1 MRRRDLLAWLGGGA
15 VHWPL
20 TIRAQDARKVYQVG
34 LLWDSPAM
42 FPKAIEA
49 LRQGLRDKGWVE
61 GQNLRFMPLWT
72 DGHFERIDRLA
83 QELVEAKVDVIVAP
97 SSIYAGA
104 AKRATSTIPIVF
116 LSHADPLGSG
126 HVVSLSRPGGNI
138 TGLSLLMTETNAK
151 SLELLKEALPTASL
165 VAVIYDP
172 ATPSHAPGLRA
183 IQEVGPTLGM
193 SILPLPVMSAA
204 AFEGAFSH
212 AAQARSDAVLVLS
225 TPLYMAAMKPL
236 ADLAIKHRLPSMFGP
251 REHIE
256 AGGLLSYSPD
266 RADLWH
272 RGAAYVDRILKGGNP
287 ADLPVQQPT
296 KFDLAINLKTARAL
310 GLTIPPTLLARADEV
325 IE

>member
-1 MRRRDLLAWLGGGA
+1 MRRRDVLVSGGSAA
-15 VHWPL
+15 VLWPL
-20 TIRAQDARKVYQVG
+20 ALGSQEARKVYRVG

-49 LRQGLRDKGWVE
+49 LRQALREKGWVE
-61 GQNLRFMPLWT
+61 GQNLSFEPLWT
-72 DGHFERIDRLA
+72 EGHFERIGA
-83 QELVEAKVDVIVAP
+83 MAEELVRSKVDVMVAP

-104 AKRATSTIPIVF
+104 AQRATSTIPIVF
-116 LSHADPLGSG
+116 VSHADPLGSG
-126 HVVSLSRPGGNI
+126 HVASLSRPGGNI
-138 TGLSLLMTETNAK
+138 TGVSLLMTETNAK
-151 SLELLKEALPTASL
+151 SLELLKEAISTVSQ

-172 ATPSHAPGLRA
+172 ATPSHVPGLKA
-183 IQEVGPTLGM
+183 LQEVGPTLGM
-193 SILPLPVMSAA
+193 SIVPVPVASASE
-204 AFEGAFSH
+204 FEDAFSQI
-212 AAQARSDAVLVLS
+212 AKSRSDAVLVLS

-236 ADLAIKHRLPSMFGP
+236 ADLAIKYRLPSMFGP

-272 RGAAYVDRILKGGNP
+272 RGAAYVDRILRGANP

-296 KFDLAINLKTARAL
+296 KFDLAINLRTAKAL
-310 GLTIPPTLLARADEV
+310 GITIPPNLLARADEV